1 MNLIVDTSVWSLFLR
16 RKELNED
23 DVYVKKLKYYVD
35 NQDCIH
41 LIGNILQE
49 ILDGIKQEKQ
59 FNLLI
64 EYFKPFPLI
73 DFERNDF
80 IFAAN
85 LKNICRKKGIQASSI
100 DFLITSVCI
109 NRNYPLLSSDK
120 DFIHIAK
127 NCNLILL

>member
-1 MNLIVDTSVWSLFLR
+1 VDLIVDTSVWSLFLR
-16 RKELNED
+16 RKELNEED
-23 DVYVKKLKYYVD
+23 LYVKKLRYYID

-49 ILDGIKQEKQ
+49 ILYGVKLEKQ

-64 EYFKPFPLI
+64 EYFKPYPLI

-80 IFAAN
+80 INAAKI
-85 LKNICRKKGIQASSI
+85 KNVCRKKGVQASSI
-100 DFLITSVCI
+100 DFLITAVCI

-120 DFIHIAK
+120 DFIHIA
-127 NCNLILL
+127 NHCNLILL